1 MRVKT
6 KSNGVAKTIDNIID
20 VVKDRIQDQT
30 VDIEPINMICMFFV
44 DPLTKVLPPSIFVRM
59 LLA

>member
-20 VVKDRIQDQT
+20 VVKDKIQDQT
-30 VDIEPINMICMFFV
+30 TDIELINMICMSF
-44 DPLTKVLPPSIFVRM
+44 LWIR
-59 LLA
+59 